1 MRVIAALALVM
12 LLASGAL
19 AADPVESSV
28 RELGTAKSSYKVRL
42 AAALSLSKS
51 RDPRAV
57 LALARSLHDDKEATV
72 RRIAALAL
80 QTMIDAKTAE
90 DAKKLG
96 LDALALAAKSDPDQK
111 VRETATKVVTALSG
125 LRTASRKKNAPAVFV
140 TIDAVLDQS
149 KKLPKGEAMALEAVV
164 KKSVEAT
171 GYATTW
177 PGGLPTQAELT
188 TNHAHGYI
196 VASTV
201 KKLSVSTV
209 NGMTQ
214 VACTVAVRI
223 APWGGSDGGE
233 RWEAN
238 KAASASGSAKATTGT
253 RPKEIEGGMRD
264 CLETVA
270 EDVTTRQVVPF
281 LKKLATAGS

>member
-12 LLASGAL
+12 LLVSGAL

-57 LALARSLHDDKEATV
+57 LALARALHDDKEATV
-72 RRIAALAL
+72 RRIAAPAL

-164 KKSVEAT
+164 KKSVAAT

-238 KAASASGSAKATTGT
+238 KAASASGSAKATTGN

-281 LKKLATAGS
+281 LKKLATAGA